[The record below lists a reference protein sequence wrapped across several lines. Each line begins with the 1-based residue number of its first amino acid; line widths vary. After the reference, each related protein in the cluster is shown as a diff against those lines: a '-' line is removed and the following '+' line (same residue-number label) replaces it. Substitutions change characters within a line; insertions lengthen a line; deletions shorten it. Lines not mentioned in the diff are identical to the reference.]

1 MHRTQRLMPKKS
13 WFRSFSAEVTPHPRP
28 HVRESLSRAFFS
40 AGTSPDFMTL
50 AEQHDKPVHLS
61 GFAAAYSDQPFG
73 AVGRTA
79 TFWRRASRIYF
90 GYKSA
95 QTRAAW
101 LGHPEKHV
109 KQDFWRKHH
118 TWAGAEMYSLAVD
131 LRGFYLKASL
141 MVQLEVSVLY
151 LQSATSPVHTT
162 HTHTPCRLDSS
173 LALVVIL
180 CQFQLASSCRVCM
193 TRCACLPPVCLSLCA
208 LPQPD
213 V

>member
-1 MHRTQRLMPKKS
+1 
-13 WFRSFSAEVTPHPRP
+13 
-28 HVRESLSRAFFS
+28 
-40 AGTSPDFMTL
+40 MTV

-61 GFAAAYSDQPFG
+61 DFAAAYGDQPFG

-95 QTRAAW
+95 QARAAW

-131 LRGFYLKASL
+131 LRGFYLKVRL
-141 MVQLEVSVLY
+141 MVQSEVSVLY
-151 LQSATSPVHTT
+151 LQSAT
-162 HTHTPCRLDSS
+162 
-173 LALVVIL
+173 
-180 CQFQLASSCRVCM
+180 
-193 TRCACLPPVCLSLCA
+193 
-208 LPQPD
+208 LPQPTHTMQVGQFLGARGD
-213 V
+213 FVPVPTCQQLSRLHDQVRMPSSLPLPSVNFPSLLPRPS